1 MASAVM
7 TLEAAAGKAHL
18 WFFIREPINEVG
30 TAIVALSVLNKR
42 VSARS
47 KSSAFGG
54 GSLINVDESSS
65 LKVALASPATVLSRG
80 EPLSILVGTW
90 TTFIFHIARLWT
102 T

>member
-1 MASAVM
+1 MASAV
-7 TLEAAAGKAHL
+7 TTPEAAASKAHL
-18 WFFIREPINEVG
+18 WFFIREPIDEVG

-47 KSSAFGG
+47 KSSAFGP
-54 GSLINVDESSS
+54 GSLINVDESSF

-80 EPLSILVGTW
+80 EPLSILVGTR
-90 TTFIFHIARLWT
+90 TTFILHIAMLGT